1 MRGLT
6 GQRAE
11 GSDDMGFNDAR
22 VLVTG
27 GAGFIGT
34 AMAHRFSDAADC
46 WVVVDSLLEQVHGTH
61 PEVSLPSGVELVRAD
76 VRDRNALDEVVR
88 RLEPT
93 LVLHLAAET
102 GTGQSLDEP
111 SRHTDVNVTGTAILL
126 ESLTPNPPDR
136 LVLTSSR
143 AVYGEGTWLAS
154 GGARIQPG
162 PRTREMLEAG
172 QWDFPGL
179 TATASRWDRSTP
191 SPSNIYG
198 ATKLAQEHL
207 FTAWAASRGV
217 ATSILRLQNV
227 YGPGQSPINPYTGIT
242 TLFVR
247 LARAGRVIPVYED
260 GHIIRDFVFID
271 DVVQALG
278 SAATCEGSVLADVG
292 SGTATSIGQ
301 MASVVAELH
310 AAPTPEV
317 TGQFRLGDV
326 RNAHCDM
333 DPSDWVRQGRTPADL
348 STGLARLA
356 EWLGDQPLD
365 IP

>member
-1 MRGLT
+1 
-6 GQRAE
+6 
-11 GSDDMGFNDAR
+11 MGFNGDR

-34 AMAHRFSDAADC
+34 ALAQRFSDTSDR
-46 WVVVDSLLEQVHGTH
+46 WVAVDSLLEQVHGTD
-61 PEVSLPSGVELVRAD
+61 PELSLPAGVELVRAD
-76 VRDRNALDEVVR
+76 VRDRDALGAVVR
-88 RLEPT
+88 EVDPT
-93 LVLHLAAET
+93 VVIHLAAET

-126 ESLTPNPPDR
+126 EALTPQPPRR

-143 AVYGEGTWLAS
+143 AVYGEGTWLAHDGS
-154 GGARIQPG
+154 RILPG
-162 PRTREMLEAG
+162 PRTRGMLEAG

-179 TATASRWDRSTP
+179 TATSSRWDRSTP
-191 SPSNIYG
+191 NPSNVYG

-207 FTAWAASRGV
+207 FTAWAASRAV

-260 GHIIRDFVFID
+260 GRIIRDFVFID

-278 SAATCEGSVLADVG
+278 SAASTEGSVLADVG
-292 SGTATSIGQ
+292 SGIATSIGQ
-301 MASVVAELH
+301 MASLVA
-310 AAPTPEV
+310 AMQGAPAPEV

-326 RNAHCDM
+326 RNAHVDM
-333 DPSDWVRQGRTPADL
+333 GPSDWVRKGRTPTDL
-348 STGLARLA
+348 ATGLARLA
-356 EWLGDQPLD
+356 QWLGEQPVD
-365 IP
+365 TA